1 MGLELR
7 LAYMVTVQKIEPW
20 HIFEILKVS
29 GVNGSLEPNWDLS
42 IFNVEITVL
51 CIIQSLCDTN
61 TFDATPFALSL
72 PYLMWRAANPKKY
85 IIPK

>member
-1 MGLELR
+1 MGLELW

-61 TFDATPFALSL
+61 TFDATPFALEFTKGLDRFGSL
-72 PYLMWRAANPKKY
+72 VCK
-85 IIPK
+85 II